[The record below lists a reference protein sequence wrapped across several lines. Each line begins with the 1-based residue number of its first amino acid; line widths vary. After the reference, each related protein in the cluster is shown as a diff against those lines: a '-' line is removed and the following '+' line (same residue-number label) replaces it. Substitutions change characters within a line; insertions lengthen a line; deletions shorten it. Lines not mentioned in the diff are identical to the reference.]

1 MQFPWINIMEL
12 EQKQQPKSVEFSFC
26 VVVAC
31 NCVLGVTFG
40 THSDVPLT
48 EPLTAVGLPTSSPT
62 TSQKFASLQSW
73 IESVSFDSGWLG
85 QHFPARFH
93 LISKGIATWYGYH
106 KTLICKSIPTG
117 EDFSIM

>member
-1 MQFPWINIMEL
+1 MEL

-85 QHFPARFH
+85 QHFLARFH
-93 LISKGIATWYGYH
+93 LISKGIGMAITKH
-106 KTLICKSIPTG
+106 SSARVSQLEKTSALCSH
-117 EDFSIM
+117 